1 MVKLRRWGPK
11 PRPTVHDRMT
21 LAEHLAEL
29 RRRLIICLIAV
40 GIGGVIAFVF
50 YPQILDF
57 LTGPYREVCKAENL
71 TCPDR
76 LVITDPLEGFAV
88 RMKVT
93 GYGGLVL
100 ALPVV
105 LWQLWRFITPG
116 LYENEK
122 RYAIPFVVASVVLF
136 LMGAGIA
143 LWTFPKALQF
153 LVSWSG
159 DVQPLFAPGAY
170 LSLIMLLMLGF
181 GIGFLFPVLLVALEL
196 VGIVTP
202 QQLSGARRF
211 AVVGIVVVVAVATP
225 SGDPYSLLAL
235 SIPLILFYE
244 VAIVIGKL
252 AVRRRARSAA
262 AAA

>member
-1 MVKLRRWGPK
+1 
-11 PRPTVHDRMT
+11 MT
-21 LAEHLAEL
+21 LTEHLAEL
-29 RRRLIICLIAV
+29 RRRLIICLLAV
-40 GIGGVIAFVF
+40 AVGGVIAFIF
-50 YPQILDF
+50 YPQILDW
-57 LTGPYREVCKAENL
+57 LTGPYRDVCEAKNL
-71 TCPDR
+71 TCPGK

-105 LWQLWRFITPG
+105 LWQIWRFVTPG

-122 RYAIPFVVASVVLF
+122 RYAIPFVFASVALF
-136 LMGAGIA
+136 IMGALIA

-153 LVSWSG
+153 LISFSG

-170 LSLIMLLMLGF
+170 LSLIMLMMLGF
-181 GIGFLFPVLLVALEL
+181 GLGFEFPVFLVALEL
-196 VGIVTP
+196 VGVLTP

-211 AVVGIVVVVAVATP
+211 AIVGIVVVVAVATP

-235 SIPLILFYE
+235 SIPLIIFYE

-252 AVRRRARSAA
+252 MVRHRTRSAPA
-262 AAA
+262 PAT